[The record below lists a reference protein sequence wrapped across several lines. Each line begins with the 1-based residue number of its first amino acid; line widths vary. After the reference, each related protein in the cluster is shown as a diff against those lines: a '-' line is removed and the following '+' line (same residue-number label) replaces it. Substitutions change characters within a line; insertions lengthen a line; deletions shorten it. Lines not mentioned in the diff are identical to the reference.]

1 MKASGS
7 GPRTPSVTTA
17 PLVHGGVLPPAG
29 TLSFVNGI
37 FFFFNIKL
45 SDGLTL
51 RVEIESHKNG
61 EINIAKQMPTL
72 FLVN

>member
-1 MKASGS
+1 MKAPGS

-17 PLVHGGVLPPAG
+17 PSVHGGVLPPAG

-37 FFFFNIKL
+37 FFFNITL

-61 EINIAKQMPTL
+61 EINISETNAN
-72 FLVN
+72 FVFS